1 MASPFPGSDL
11 GGANVVYLGT
21 TGRGLRSGQRVL
33 PGGSDLNPFL
43 PAPLLLQVSPK
54 AMKSFRPILFLLGF
68 LFTWLGSKAAPTV
81 SLPAG
86 SDFLG
91 IDHPS
96 QPYSPASEN
105 STLYGPNPES
115 PGAAY
120 PEPSKTPHA
129 VSPEPS
135 PLAFTKTPSTDLQET
150 PHQEPP
156 KAPKPM
162 Q

>member
-1 MASPFPGSDL
+1 MPQSPLATMACTPQPTGELQVASPFPGSDL

-86 SDFLG
+86 SDFL
-91 IDHPS
+91 
-96 QPYSPASEN
+96 AR
-105 STLYGPNPES
+105 ES
-115 PGAAY
+115 SLLRRLERGG
-120 PEPSKTPHA
+120 
-129 VSPEPS
+129 
-135 PLAFTKTPSTDLQET
+135 ET
-150 PHQEPP
+150 GL
-156 KAPKPM
+156 
-162 Q
+162 